1 MIKLNWPWFSV
12 CKQKITRE
20 YHLESP
26 SSGCLVYGCPTNSYW
41 LVVSTYP
48 SEKIMEFVRLGWWHS
63 QYMEKI
69 VIKFMFQTTNQINN
83 LQILGFSKYIM
94 EHLQVIKHVI
104 HPKTPN
110 DVKPVELLQNG
121 FPMYSST
128 TGFWKQLSSG
138 CSLKIPSWIKLI
150 RMNMINMIILSRL
163 LSV

>member
-1 MIKLNWPWFSV
+1 
-12 CKQKITRE
+12 
-20 YHLESP
+20 
-26 SSGCLVYGCPTNSYW
+26 
-41 LVVSTYP
+41 
-48 SEKIMEFVRLGWWHS
+48 
-63 QYMEKI
+63 MEKI

-128 TGFWKQLSSG
+128 TGF
-138 CSLKIPSWIKLI
+138 
-150 RMNMINMIILSRL
+150 
-163 LSV
+163 

>member
-12 CKQKITRE
+12 CKRKITTE

-26 SSGCLVYGCPTNSYW
+26 SSGWLVYGCPTNSYW

-48 SEKIMEFVRLGWWHS
+48 SEKSWSSSDWDDDIPNIWEK
-63 QYMEKI
+63 KI

-94 EHLQVIKHVI
+94 ENLQVIKHMSLQR
-104 HPKTPN
+104 KTPN

-128 TGFWKQLSSG
+128 TGF
-138 CSLKIPSWIKLI
+138 
-150 RMNMINMIILSRL
+150 
-163 LSV
+163 